1 MMHIDPVNPIVE
13 NAVIAYLKK
22 YTLMYTQATD

>member
-13 NAVIAYLKK
+13 NAVTQYLKK
-22 YTLMYTQATD
+22 YFPNANFVGA